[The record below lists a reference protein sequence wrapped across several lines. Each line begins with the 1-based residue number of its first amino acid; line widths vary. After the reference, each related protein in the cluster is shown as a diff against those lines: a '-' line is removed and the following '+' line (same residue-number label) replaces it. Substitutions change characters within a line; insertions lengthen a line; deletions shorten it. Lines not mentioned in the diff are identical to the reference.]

1 MVWGSSAKL
10 SKQKGSCLTQI
21 CCTTLVRTGHLNAL
35 LGIWDAKNCGLV
47 TLLPRG
53 GWFTGFADAYTWI
66 TCPLQLGA
74 PPMLAPSMK
83 VKLKGR
89 SLKLKAPQFFR
100 GAKPA
105 RSNLKQ
111 VTKSTVNQLPPS
123 FSTAW
128 WMMAN
133 SWSFPPSPNKNLGE
147 VGCWSWIS
155 RGISGCVL
163 NIFPLD
169 LDMPFLKGI

>member
-111 VTKSTVNQLPPS
+111 VTKSTVNQLPRV
-123 FSTAW
+123 FRLLGGW
-128 WMMAN
+128 WPIPGHFHQAPTKT
-133 SWSFPPSPNKNLGE
+133 WERLDVGVGFLGE
-147 VGCWSWIS
+147 S
-155 RGISGCVL
+155 RGAFWTFSLWIWIC
-163 NIFPLD
+163 
-169 LDMPFLKGI
+169 PF